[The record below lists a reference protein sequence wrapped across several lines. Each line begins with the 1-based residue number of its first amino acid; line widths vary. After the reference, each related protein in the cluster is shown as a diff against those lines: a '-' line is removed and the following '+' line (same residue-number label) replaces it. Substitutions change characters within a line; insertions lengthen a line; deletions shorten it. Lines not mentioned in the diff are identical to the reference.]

1 MYPAKKVLAKAVG
14 GTVLPVR
21 TLTLWEGVPYQVFKV
36 SVQSTAP
43 VEDVVRQVAAE
54 VSRFSHKGVEAVLL
68 DGEPEVTEREI
79 QGVDVVEVLV
89 MVALYVGGPGLKAP
103 PPTV

>member
-1 MYPAKKVLAKAVG
+1 VFRLA
-14 GTVLPVR
+14 
-21 TLTLWEGVPYQVFKV
+21 
-36 SVQSTAP
+36 VQSTAP

-68 DGEPEVTEREI
+68 DGEPEVIEREI
-79 QGVDVVEVLV
+79 RGVDVVEVLV